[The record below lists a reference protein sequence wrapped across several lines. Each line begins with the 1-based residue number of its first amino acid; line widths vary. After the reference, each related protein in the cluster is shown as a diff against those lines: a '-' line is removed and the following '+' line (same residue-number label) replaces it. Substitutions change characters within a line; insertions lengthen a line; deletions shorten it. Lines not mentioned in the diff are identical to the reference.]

1 MNTADILNAAVA
13 AQNLA
18 SNPAH
23 STWVSAN
30 AGSGKT
36 RVLTDRVARLLL
48 AGADPQKILC
58 LTFTKAAAA
67 EMQSRLYRRLG
78 AWSMLDDPAL
88 RGELAAIGETV
99 YDDGALRRARTLFA
113 AALETP
119 GGLKIQTIHAFCAH
133 LLRRFPLEA
142 GVSPD
147 FREMEDRAA
156 ALLRAE
162 VVDAL
167 IAEGDT
173 SFDAFALHLGNEG
186 GLDRVYLGIL
196 KHRDGFAGFDRDAVA
211 AAFGVD
217 PAETPDTVRARALA
231 RISIANA
238 VAIAENFAALGGANA
253 QKKLPALKAF
263 VTAPEGHR
271 DLRHLV
277 AAFFDAKG
285 ANPLKTQGH
294 LVTKAMREA
303 FPAIDDYIHDIQDI
317 VAEARAKQRGLHALA
332 KSEALHRFAGAF
344 LAAYEAAKSR
354 RGLLDFDD
362 LIDRAR
368 DLLTVSSMAQWV
380 LYRLDGGI
388 DHILVDEAQD
398 TAPRQWAVVKALT
411 AEFIATGPD
420 ARKRTIFVV
429 GDKKQSIFGFQGAD
443 PDAFSGNRDL
453 FGQKVADMAGHL
465 QDVDLLHSFR
475 TAAPI
480 LALVDRVFAE
490 DVSGA
495 LGDAPRHVAFPDRPG
510 RVELW
515 PFVEKEENEA
525 VPRWYEP
532 VDMTR
537 QSDPAQILARQIAEH
552 IQALIADGVEIPV
565 RGADNAIIWRPVTA
579 GDVMVL
585 VRSRTRFF
593 HALIAHLKKCEVPVA
608 GADRMVLGEELAV
621 QDILSL
627 LRFLD
632 TELDDLSLAE
642 ALRSPLF
649 GITEAELFAL
659 AHGRPGLL
667 WAALRESS
675 HHQII
680 ARLRALR
687 NLVDYNR
694 PYEILEAILINQG
707 GRAALMARLG
717 PDCQDA
723 IDELLVQALA
733 YEQTGTPSLSGFLAW
748 ISVGNVDVKREM
760 SVAGGEVRVMTVH
773 GSKGLEAPVVFVPDV
788 AEFSAA
794 RNKPAVAMAAG
805 GAYWTLP
812 KAGEPPLLAEAEEAR
827 QAAEA
832 REYERL
838 LYVALTRAEGWLII
852 CGAGSK
858 PDKPGRWYARV
869 AGAIEGAEFDGMDIA
884 AEGGN
889 QVIQY
894 RWETRMGD
902 VDIAPLRRP
911 DIPAHFRSDAP
922 PIPTAETPEIHQ
934 ITPTALAAD
943 AAHALP
949 GEHNADYDTDRAM
962 ERGRLLHLLLEVL
975 PATPR
980 AEWPARARYVLADDP
995 DADVLLTRAE
1005 TLLSAPELTPLF
1017 DRSGLAEVTLTAPVA
1032 GGRMLGKMDLI
1043 RVTDACVHGIDFKS
1057 NRIVP
1062 GDPADTPAAILIQL
1076 AAYRQM
1082 MAAIWPDKTI
1092 KLSVLW
1098 TETGHLMA
1106 IPDALLAGHLT
1117 PSTLSV
1123 T

>member
-186 GLDRVYLGIL
+186 GLDRVYLDIL

-285 ANPLKTQGH
+285 TNPLKTQGH

-429 GDKKQSIFGFQGAD
+429 GDKKQSIFGFQGD
-443 PDAFSGNRDL
+443 PGGPAPRQGLSRRRGYARHPATIPPRPPDRSAGRNPNAACGRASAHRSGPQ
-453 FGQKVADMAGHL
+453 FGRHQRPQAAAARPARCP
-465 QDVDLLHSFR
+465 HSR
-475 TAAPI
+475 P
-480 LALVDRVFAE
+480 
-490 DVSGA
+490 
-495 LGDAPRHVAFPDRPG
+495 DAPRSAPD
-510 RVELW
+510 
-515 PFVEKEENEA
+515 A
-525 VPRWYEP
+525 A
-532 VDMTR
+532 
-537 QSDPAQILARQIAEH
+537 DPSIH
-552 IQALIADGVEIPV
+552 
-565 RGADNAIIWRPVTA
+565 
-579 GDVMVL
+579 
-585 VRSRTRFF
+585 
-593 HALIAHLKKCEVPVA
+593 
-608 GADRMVLGEELAV
+608 
-621 QDILSL
+621 
-627 LRFLD
+627 
-632 TELDDLSLAE
+632 
-642 ALRSPLF
+642 
-649 GITEAELFAL
+649 
-659 AHGRPGLL
+659 
-667 WAALRESS
+667 
-675 HHQII
+675 
-680 ARLRALR
+680 
-687 NLVDYNR
+687 
-694 PYEILEAILINQG
+694 
-707 GRAALMARLG
+707 
-717 PDCQDA
+717 PD
-723 IDELLVQALA
+723 
-733 YEQTGTPSLSGFLAW
+733 P
-748 ISVGNVDVKREM
+748 
-760 SVAGGEVRVMTVH
+760 
-773 GSKGLEAPVVFVPDV
+773 
-788 AEFSAA
+788 
-794 RNKPAVAMAAG
+794 
-805 GAYWTLP
+805 
-812 KAGEPPLLAEAEEAR
+812 
-827 QAAEA
+827 
-832 REYERL
+832 
-838 LYVALTRAEGWLII
+838 
-852 CGAGSK
+852 
-858 PDKPGRWYARV
+858 
-869 AGAIEGAEFDGMDIA
+869 
-884 AEGGN
+884 
-889 QVIQY
+889 
-894 RWETRMGD
+894 ETR
-902 VDIAPLRRP
+902 
-911 DIPAHFRSDAP
+911 
-922 PIPTAETPEIHQ
+922 
-934 ITPTALAAD
+934 
-943 AAHALP
+943 
-949 GEHNADYDTDRAM
+949 
-962 ERGRLLHLLLEVL
+962 RGHVL
-975 PATPR
+975 PRCPN
-980 AEWPARARYVLADDP
+980 PARGTTTARHRLP
-995 DADVLLTRAE
+995 WR
-1005 TLLSAPELTPLF
+1005 
-1017 DRSGLAEVTLTAPVA
+1017 
-1032 GGRMLGKMDLI
+1032 
-1043 RVTDACVHGIDFKS
+1043 
-1057 NRIVP
+1057 
-1062 GDPADTPAAILIQL
+1062 
-1076 AAYRQM
+1076 
-1082 MAAIWPDKTI
+1082 
-1092 KLSVLW
+1092 
-1098 TETGHLMA
+1098 GHR
-1106 IPDALLAGHLT
+1106 
-1117 PSTLSV
+1117 
-1123 T
+1123 